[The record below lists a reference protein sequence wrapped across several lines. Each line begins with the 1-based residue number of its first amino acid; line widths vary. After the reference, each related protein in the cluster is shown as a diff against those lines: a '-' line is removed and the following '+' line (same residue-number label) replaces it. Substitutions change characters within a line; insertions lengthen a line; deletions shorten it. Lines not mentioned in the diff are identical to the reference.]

1 MDETYACSMHFDEP
15 DVHLSQVVGQ
25 TRNDGMELISIKL
38 VDQEGA
44 SVFHS
49 FPIPVALAIA
59 HKMMV
64 LGMESQA
71 VGLRT

>member
-1 MDETYACSMHFDEP
+1 MEDAYACSMYFQEP

-25 TRNDGMELISIKL
+25 TRNDGMNLISIEL
-38 VDQEGA
+38 VDKDGA

-49 FPIPVALAIA
+49 FPIPVAQAIA

-64 LGMESQA
+64 LAMESQVA
-71 VGLRT
+71 GLRK

>member
-1 MDETYACSMHFDEP
+1 MDGAYSCSMYFDEP

-25 TRNDGMELISIKL
+25 SRNDGMDLISIEL
-38 VDQEGA
+38 VNSEGV

-64 LGMESQA
+64 LGLESQA
-71 VGLRT
+71 AEVRK